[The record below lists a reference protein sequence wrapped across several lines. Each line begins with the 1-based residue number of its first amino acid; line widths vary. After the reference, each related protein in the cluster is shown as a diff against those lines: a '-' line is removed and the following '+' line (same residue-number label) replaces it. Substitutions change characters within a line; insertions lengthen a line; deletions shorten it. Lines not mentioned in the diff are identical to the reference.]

1 MPRTEII
8 PYLFYR
14 DVPAALGWLSRA
26 FGFREELRVPTP
38 SGIHAEMS
46 LDGCRIMMGQGAADP
61 RLRPPGASGP
71 ASQGVFI
78 YLADIDAHCARAEA
92 AGAAIVSPLTDLPYG
107 RSYTAHDPEG
117 HPWYFTQ
124 RPV

>member
-1 MPRTEII
+1 MPRTDIS

-14 DVPAALGWLSRA
+14 DVPAVLGWLSRA

-38 SGIHAEMS
+38 SGIHAEKS

-61 RLRPPGASGP
+61 RLRPPGAAGP
-71 ASQGVFI
+71 ASQGVFV

-92 AGAAIVSPLTDLPYG
+92 AGAEIVSPLTDLPYG
-107 RSYTAHDPEG
+107 RSDTAHDPEG
-117 HPWYFTQ
+117 HPWDFTQ
-124 RPV
+124 APV